1 MRDETSELIRFEN
14 GEQYGKKSARV
25 HRWPGGNHQHRP
37 VSTMDLCRVS
47 AGLDDGVRRTAIS
60 LANWRGTVA
69 DPADTVTAGLCPI
82 ALFFTKASPMAE
94 PWSPLKEPIHLA
106 DP

>member
-1 MRDETSELIRFEN
+1 
-14 GEQYGKKSARV
+14 
-25 HRWPGGNHQHRP
+25 
-37 VSTMDLCRVS
+37 MDLCRVS

-82 ALFFTKASPMAE
+82 ALFFTKASPIAE